1 MTEEQTKTLKESQE
15 SLKPLEE
22 LLKGKRFFGGEST
35 IGYLDIVIGWIAF
48 LCPAYEELLG
58 VTYVN
63 PNSMHLLHAWCQE
76 YTNVPL
82 LKEGLPP
89 REKLLPYLKVI
100 REKLMSSS
108 STFP

>member
-1 MTEEQTKTLKESQE
+1 MTEEQMKTLKEVQD

-22 LLKGKRFFGGEST
+22 LKGKRFFGGET
-35 IGYLDIVIGWIAF
+35 IGYLDMVIGWIAF
-48 LCPAYEELLG
+48 LCPTYEELLG
-58 VTYVN
+58 VTYVD
-63 PNSMHLLHAWCQE
+63 PNSMPLLHAWCQE

-82 LKEGLPP
+82 VKEGLPP

>member
-1 MTEEQTKTLKESQE
+1 MSEQPWLTIIGAFAKMTEEQTKTLKEAQE

-35 IGYLDIVIGWIAF
+35 IGYLDIVIG
-48 LCPAYEELLG
+48 C
-58 VTYVN
+58 YVN

-82 LKEGLPP
+82 VKKGLPP